1 MVDQK
6 IETYNILDFQQDIW
20 GRIRKIST
28 SNKVGSAYLF
38 YGPPGC
44 GKEATAIKFS
54 QMLNC
59 EISKGDICGDC
70 P

>member
-6 IETYNILDFQQDIW
+6 IETFNVSDFQHGIW
-20 GRIRKIST
+20 ERIRKIST
-28 SNKVGSAYLF
+28 SNRVGSAYLL

-54 QMLNC
+54 Q
-59 EISKGDICGDC
+59 IF
-70 P
+70 